1 MDLDLRDRV
10 IVVTG
15 GASGIGEAITR
26 ACLDEGAI
34 AVVVSRVSENVD
46 RFLDEIRQ
54 QNHPCDFFE
63 ADLADTEQCR
73 LAVEYV
79 RQKYG
84 RIDGL
89 VNNAGA
95 NDGVGLESGDPA
107 RFLAS
112 LQQNLVHYYAM
123 AHYALPMLKGSKGAI
138 INISSKVALTGQGG
152 TSAYAAAK
160 GAQLALTR
168 EWAAELLPF
177 GIRVNS
183 VLPAEVLTPLYK
195 RWLESRDDP
204 AVALKAIT
212 ERIPLGHR
220 MTLGSEIAA
229 MTVFLLSSKQ
239 SAHTTAQH
247 LVVDGGYIHLDR
259 ALT

>member
-34 AVVVSRVSENVD
+34 AVVVSRVSENVN
-46 RFLDEIRQ
+46 RFLKEIHQ
-54 QNHPCDFFE
+54 QSRPCDFFE

-79 RQKYG
+79 RQKHG

-95 NDGVGLESGDPA
+95 NDGVGLESGNPA

-112 LQQNLVHYYAM
+112 LQQNLVHYM
-123 AHYALPMLKGSKGAI
+123 RWPTMLCRS
-138 INISSKVALTGQGG
+138 
-152 TSAYAAAK
+152 
-160 GAQLALTR
+160 
-168 EWAAELLPF
+168 
-177 GIRVNS
+177 
-183 VLPAEVLTPLYK
+183 
-195 RWLESRDDP
+195 
-204 AVALKAIT
+204 
-212 ERIPLGHR
+212 
-220 MTLGSEIAA
+220 
-229 MTVFLLSSKQ
+229 
-239 SAHTTAQH
+239 
-247 LVVDGGYIHLDR
+247 
-259 ALT
+259 